1 MQEREREGVSVGV
14 GEGMGGACVS
24 CISLIVLSFV
34 TVANSFFLRTRF
46 LRYVLKSEQYL
57 KKN

>member
-1 MQEREREGVSVGV
+1 MGV

-34 TVANSFFLRTRF
+34 TVANSFFLRARF

-57 KKN
+57 KKI